1 MTTALLVLLLQAA
14 PPPARTPAPQPAQAG
29 ASPAVSPTADYV
41 VGPQDKLTI
50 SVLGLPEFGQPN
62 VLVDNAGMIAYL
74 DVGVLKA
81 AGKTARQLQT
91 EIRQMLID
99 KGQATSPTVTVDVVA
114 FRSQM
119 VYVSG
124 AVSHPQGYSVTG
136 TETLMNILAQ
146 AGFAPSAGQRVQVVR
161 NKPAHQEF
169 WFDRHAL
176 ENGTAPSFQLQDGD
190 AIIVPDAEKAIV
202 RGDVNHPGI
211 YDVAPD
217 TSLLQLL
224 VMAGDF
230 NDRAARGSVK
240 VTRKNDSG
248 KPQDIKVGS
257 KDYTTFMVKPGD
269 VVFVGRRIL

>member
-14 PPPARTPAPQPAQAG
+14 PPPAQTPTPPPAQAG
-29 ASPAVSPTADYV
+29 ASQPVAPNADYV

-50 SVLGLPEFGQPN
+50 SVLGLPEFSQAN

-81 AGKTARQLQT
+81 AGKTARQMQN
-91 EIRQMLID
+91 EVRQLLID
-99 KGQATSPTVTVDVVA
+99 KGQATNPTVTVDVVA

-124 AVSHPQGYSVTG
+124 AVSHPQGYTVTG
-136 TETLMNILAQ
+136 TETLMNVLAQ

-169 WFDRHAL
+169 WFDRRAL
-176 ENGTAPSFQLQDGD
+176 ENGTASSFQLQDGD

-202 RGDVNHPGI
+202 RGDVNHPGM
-211 YDVAPD
+211 YEVAPD

-230 NDRAARGSVK
+230 NDRAARSSVK

-248 KPQDIKVGS
+248 KPQDIKVSS

-269 VVFVGRRIL
+269 VVFIGRRIL